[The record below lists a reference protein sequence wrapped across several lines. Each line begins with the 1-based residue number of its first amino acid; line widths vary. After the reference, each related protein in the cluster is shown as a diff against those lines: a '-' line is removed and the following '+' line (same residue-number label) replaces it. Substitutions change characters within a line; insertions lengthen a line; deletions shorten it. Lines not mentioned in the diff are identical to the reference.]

1 MKVYV
6 IGTGTMGA
14 GVVQAFAQANMPVVM
29 KSRTQA
35 SLDKAV
41 GKISKSL
48 AKLVGPSYAKELIYT
63 GKLIDAQEA
72 HRNGL
77 VSVYEQ
83 ADLMEEA
90 MKLVKMILKNAPIAV
105 AYAKKCIN
113 DNYDMNIDEAL
124 AYENEY
130 FAKCF
135 STEDQKDGMTAFLA
149 KEKAVFK
156 GK

>member
-1 MKVYV
+1 M
-6 IGTGTMGA
+6 
-14 GVVQAFAQANMPVVM
+14 
-29 KSRTQA
+29 
-35 SLDKAV
+35 D
-41 GKISKSL
+41 
-48 AKLVGPSYAKELIYT
+48 
-63 GKLIDAQEA
+63 
-72 HRNGL
+72 
-77 VSVYEQ
+77 
-83 ADLMEEA
+83 EA